1 MSTKLPTIA
10 TNIRKYRAERQL
22 SQEKLARL
30 ADVSLPTVTKIE
42 SGETPNP
49 TIDTIKRIAIV
60 LEVSI
65 DDLIN

>member
-1 MSTKLPTIA
+1 MSTKLPAIA
-10 TNIRKYRAERQL
+10 TNIRKYRAKKQF

-49 TIDTIKRIAIV
+49 TIDTIKRIAAA
-60 LEVSI
+60 LEVSV
-65 DDLIN
+65 DDLI